1 MLLTG
6 IALIVAAL
14 IGLWLCLPSAQSG
27 KKWFLRGGAD
37 VLAAIAIVGCL
48 GVGGVFLIAGIAQN
62 GGPQTASVQ
71 STSDKPN

>member
-1 MLLTG
+1 
-6 IALIVAAL
+6 
-14 IGLWLCLPSAQSG
+14 
-27 KKWFLRGGAD
+27 